1 MNTEVAKPWHKEF
14 WFWFI
19 FGLPATVVVA
29 SLITVYIAFK
39 NADSL
44 VKDDYYSEGLA
55 INRELGRQKVANE
68 LGINVQ
74 LNIDL
79 VSGEVIAVISSN
91 EAIVDGGEQ
100 NLNIEFIHP
109 TNMKRDF
116 SLPLASVSEQKFYA
130 QLESKI
136 QGKWYLQIDGVKP
149 EPWQLKTEIK
159 FGDESSQLH
168 EWLIQ

>member
-1 MNTEVAKPWHKEF
+1 MNTEVVLPWHKQF

-44 VKDDYYSEGLA
+44 VKDNYYTEGLA
-55 INRELGRQKVANE
+55 INQELGLQKMAND
-68 LGINVQ
+68 LGIKVK

-79 VSGEVIAVISSN
+79 VSGEVTAMISSD
-91 EAIVDGGEQ
+91 EFIVNGGEQ

-130 QLESKI
+130 QLENKI

-159 FGDESSQLH
+159 FSDESSQLY